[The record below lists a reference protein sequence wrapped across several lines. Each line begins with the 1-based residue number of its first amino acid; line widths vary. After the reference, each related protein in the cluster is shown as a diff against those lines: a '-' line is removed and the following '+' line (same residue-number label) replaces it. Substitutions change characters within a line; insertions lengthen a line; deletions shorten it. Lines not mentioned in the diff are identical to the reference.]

1 MKTFC
6 CLFFSLQEIMH
17 FARFLPGFFILMTK
31 SAIWLMRGMKDSCI
45 ILMGKSI
52 Q

>member
-1 MKTFC
+1 MKMF
-6 CLFFSLQEIMH
+6 LLSVFSLQEIMH

-45 ILMGKSI
+45 ISMGKSI